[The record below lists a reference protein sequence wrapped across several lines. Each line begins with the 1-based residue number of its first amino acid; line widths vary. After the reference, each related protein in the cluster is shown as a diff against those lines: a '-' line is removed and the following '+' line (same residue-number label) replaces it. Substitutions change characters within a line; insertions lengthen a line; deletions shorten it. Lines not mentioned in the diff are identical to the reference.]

1 MDQRHVPNSSI
12 ISGSQMSSNSHTI
25 SCSVETCL
33 ISAYGPFIF
42 LGQPLKT
49 FSLGGTK
56 NCFRN
61 ELISLLGNDLLPSHT
76 LCLRMT
82 SGASPEAEIRRY
94 AEAA

>member
-1 MDQRHVPNSSI
+1 MDQRHVPKPTI
-12 ISGSQMSSNSHTI
+12 LSGSQKYSNSQFP
-25 SCSVETCL
+25 CSVETCL
-33 ISAYGPFIF
+33 ISAYDPFIF
-42 LGQPLKT
+42 LGQPLKM

-82 SGASPEAEIRRY
+82 SSASPEAEIRRY